1 MAEQIRDP
9 QGPPKDVDASE
20 LWLALTAIPLP
31 HEVVDFP
38 VKDPVMGKSLGKVAI
53 VPLSPE
59 ELWACRKLAWDYAAK
74 YVDEK
79 PEAGKESTVFKEIM
93 GDEATVQILYRALRD
108 PNDKKLERRALP
120 APAVM
125 RRKPFTADIL
135 GVLLKQYLTTCVK
148 CGPIVATMT
157 EAEINAWLDALEEGA
172 AAFPFEVLSQ
182 GMLTDLLQHSVA
194 RCKKLRAGSGLPGQQ
209 PGASSNDNEPPK
221 MKSDEPPTLPPN
233 DSPPALA
240 SDDPVIEKT

>member
-1 MAEQIRDP
+1 MTETTRDP
-9 QGPPKDVDASE
+9 QGPPKDIDASE

-38 VKDPVMGKSLGKVAI
+38 VKDPVMGRSIAKVAI
-53 VPLSPE
+53 VPLAPE

-74 YVDEK
+74 YVEEK
-79 PEAGKESTVFKEIM
+79 PEAGKESSVFKEIM

-108 PNDKKLERRALP
+108 PNDKTLDRRALP

-125 RRKPFTADIL
+125 RRKPFTGDIL
-135 GVLLKQYLTTCVK
+135 GVLLKMYLTTCVK

-157 EAEINAWLDALEEGA
+157 EDEIKAWLDALEEGA
-172 AAFPFEVLSQ
+172 AAFPFEVLSL

-194 RCKKLRAGSGLPGQQ
+194 RCKVLRTGNGSRGPQ
-209 PGASSNDNEPPK
+209 PSASSNDSNPQTLNA
-221 MKSDEPPTLPPN
+221 DAPPTLPPN
-233 DSPPALA
+233 DLPPVLVA
-240 SDDPVIEKT
+240 DEPVIG